1 MLKYLV
7 SGAPAKLYCD
17 MSVTT
22 YLKKTK
28 KSIRQTLGQGHGII
42 EGPVTH
48 HLTRGTQH
56 LHKLPSRTCVSSN
69 KINIKW

>member
-1 MLKYLV
+1 M
-7 SGAPAKLYCD
+7 
-17 MSVTT
+17 
-22 YLKKTK
+22 
-28 KSIRQTLGQGHGII
+28 LGQGHGII

-48 HLTRGTQH
+48 HLTKGTQH